1 MKKKILCLALAAFM
15 AVGTPMTA
23 RAEEFVGSKNWNV
36 DFDGNRMNSN
46 FTSAQMTEEILQIQ
60 PGDGITLQVNVTNTY
75 ENDTDWYM
83 TNEVIQ
89 TLEESV
95 NVAEGGAYT
104 YILTYHDG
112 TGAETILYNSEVVGG
127 EEDTTLE
134 GEGLHQ
140 ATNQLEDYFFLD
152 RLEKGESGYVSLYVK
167 LDGETQGNDY
177 QDTLARLQMNFA
189 VEKVEAETV
198 TKTVIKTVKTGDTAP
213 LLMFSVLTLV
223 SGVILFV
230 AAAKSLKKKRSQKGE
245 QQHEER

>member
-1 MKKKILCLALAAFM
+1 MKKKILCLALAALM
-15 AVGTPMTA
+15 AVGAPMTA
-23 RAEEFVGSKNWNV
+23 HAEEFVGSKNWNV
-36 DFDGNRMNSN
+36 DFDGDRMNSN
-46 FTSAQMTEEILQIQ
+46 FSSAEMTEEILQIQ
-60 PGDGITLQVNVTNTY
+60 PGDGITLQVNVTNKY
-75 ENDTDWYM
+75 EHETDWYM

-104 YILTYHDG
+104 YILTYHDS
-112 TGAETILYNSEVVGG
+112 TGAETVLYSSEVVGG
-127 EEDTTLE
+127 EEDTALE

-152 RLEKGESGYVSLYVK
+152 RLANGESGYVSLYVK

-198 TKTVIKTVKTGDTAP
+198 TKTVIETVKTGDTAP
-213 LLMFSVLTLV
+213 LMMFSVLALA
-223 SGVILFV
+223 SGVILLV
-230 AAAKSLKKKRSQKGE
+230 IAAKNMKERRSQKGE
-245 QQHEER
+245 